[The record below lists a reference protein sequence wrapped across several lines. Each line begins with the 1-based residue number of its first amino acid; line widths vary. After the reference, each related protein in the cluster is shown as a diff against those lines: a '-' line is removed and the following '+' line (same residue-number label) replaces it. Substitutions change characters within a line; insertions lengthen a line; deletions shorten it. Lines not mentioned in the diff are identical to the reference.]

1 MSKNKPLI
9 ADPKGTDS
17 WLRQNVI
24 DVAPLWAQF
33 IQTAFAN
40 VRIEMNKRQPNG
52 CNGADVDV
60 AARRRHGRPRPR
72 VQDDTPIGATECAI
86 RH

>member
-1 MSKNKPLI
+1 MSTKKPPVVD
-9 ADPKGTDS
+9 AEDNDS

-40 VRIEMNKRQPNG
+40 VRIELNKRQPNG
-52 CNGADVDV
+52 FDGSTLASLHLRDLDGSP
-60 AARRRHGRPRPR
+60 ALRM
-72 VQDDTPIGATECAI
+72 TEG
-86 RH
+86 